1 MYQIVHKNLSR
12 MAQYVLYRSKTVSSE
27 DSTVTLNIADVMAVD
42 VGESTVNVSVYWR
55 VFQL

>member
-1 MYQIVHKNLSR
+1 